1 MVLGPVLEMFR
12 TPMKWMFDLV
22 LLLVVV
28 DIIVLLLMCITGN
41 DWEIISA
48 KALVLGRLA
57 FILK

>member
-1 MVLGPVLEMFR
+1 
-12 TPMKWMFDLV
+12 MKWMFDLV

-28 DIIVLLLMCITGN
+28 DIIVLLICITGN

>member
-28 DIIVLLLMCITGN
+28 DIIVLLICITGN

>member
-1 MVLGPVLEMFR
+1 
-12 TPMKWMFDLV
+12 MKWMFDLV

-28 DIIVLLLMCITGN
+28 DIIVLLLICITGN

-48 KALVLGRLA
+48 KSLVLGRLA

>member
-1 MVLGPVLEMFR
+1 
-12 TPMKWMFDLV
+12 MKWMFDLV

-28 DIIVLLLMCITGN
+28 DIIVLLLICITGN